1 MPFIKYMVIVSIQF
15 TNDKVTFFISMFTFS
30 SLITRVLKPSRMLSM
45 DVLSAKYRD
54 AMRNKTQFLP
64 LKISQ
69 GNRCADRQTP
79 F

>member
-1 MPFIKYMVIVSIQF
+1 MVIVSIQF

-30 SLITRVLKPSRMLSM
+30 SLITHVLKPSRMLSM

-54 AMRNKTQFLP
+54 AMMNKTQFLP

-69 GNRCADRQTP
+69 GNRYADRQTTL
-79 F
+79 